1 MIIIIFSTASLHS
14 IFFQYTDSRR
24 QRSLRFSTLQRSF
37 HILKVT
43 FYHLSAQRFIKY
55 FRLFVGTVHKSNSF
69 SLNTMY
75 NLQHL
80 KFIFHTIVV
89 THKHLVIST
98 LKQNST
104 SVGKHVCFQQSLS
117 CSGLFQV
124 VVACCTAFMVP
135 PIAWARSTI
144 LLISPMLRV
153 L

>member
-98 LKQNST
+98 LSKIQPRLGSMFVFSNRFLVQVYSKM
-104 SVGKHVCFQQSLS
+104 SWRAALLS
-117 CSGLFQV
+117 RCH
-124 VVACCTAFMVP
+124 
-135 PIAWARSTI
+135 R
-144 LLISPMLRV
+144 LLGHEAQFY
-153 L
+153 